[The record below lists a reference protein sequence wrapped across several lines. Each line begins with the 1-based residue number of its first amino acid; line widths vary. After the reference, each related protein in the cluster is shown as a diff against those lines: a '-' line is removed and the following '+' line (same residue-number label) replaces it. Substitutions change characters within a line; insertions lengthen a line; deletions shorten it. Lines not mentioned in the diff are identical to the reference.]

1 MFLCGINSL
10 TFRLRIRMVDS
21 GIDTESGISWCSY
34 IRPQRPETELD
45 LDLTEKLYHFY
56 FRGEFGPDST
66 SIVLPLLEEIQK
78 SSYRF
83 NITEAYNDIRYT
95 GNVAGAGHY
104 IKPILYNI
112 ILIIIALQKL

>member
-1 MFLCGINSL
+1 MFSCGINSL

-66 SIVLPLLEEIQK
+66 SIVLPSLDEIQK

-83 NITEAYNDIRYT
+83 NITEPYNDIRYT

-104 IKPILYNI
+104 IKPMLFNM
-112 ILIIIALQKL
+112 ILIFIALQKL